1 MLEPLFRDR
10 SRAPAFLAYTPPGA
24 EALRDLPARGCHWP
38 LGEVEQEGFTFCGAA
53 SGHRT
58 YCPAHQRLA
67 LRRRR

>member
-24 EALRDLPARGCHWP
+24 AALRALPTRGCHWP
-38 LGEVEQEGFTFCGAA
+38 QGEVEDEDFTFCGAP
-53 SGHRT
+53 SGHRS
-58 YCPAHQRLA
+58 YCQKHHRLA